1 MPAAKSAGRTGSRW
15 RAAVAQLKREAPPI
29 CHRCGEAIDQSL
41 HYLHPRAWQAD
52 HVPPLPV
59 LVARGDDP
67 DDVQWLK
74 PSHRR
79 CNISKG
85 NGSRPRKVIASR
97 RW

>member
-1 MPAAKSAGRTGSRW
+1 MPTAKSAGRSGARW

-29 CHRCGEAIDQSL
+29 CHYCGEAIDQSL
-41 HYLHPRAWQAD
+41 HYLHPQAWQAD

-74 PSHRR
+74 PAHRR
-79 CNISKG
+79 CNIIAGNKKSPTPVVASK
-85 NGSRPRKVIASR
+85 